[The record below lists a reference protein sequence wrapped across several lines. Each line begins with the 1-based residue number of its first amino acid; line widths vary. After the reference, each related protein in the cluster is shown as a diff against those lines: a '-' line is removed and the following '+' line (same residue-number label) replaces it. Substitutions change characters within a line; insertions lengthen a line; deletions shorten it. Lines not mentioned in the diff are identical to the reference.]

1 MRNEPAQARDACRSI
16 FTLKDDG
23 APLAVLLAIAAVYFL
38 PVLLR
43 GNRQVLSS
51 IDGDTWSQFFYW
63 RHFAFG
69 SLAKGELPL
78 WNPYN
83 FSGTPFVATMQSA
96 IFYPLNWLFLLFDTP
111 FAINLSVALHCLG
124 ASVFTYFLAR
134 YLGISSLGAVLS
146 AVTFTYGAPY
156 FIHIYPGHLPHL
168 AAMWM
173 PLMFLAMEAF
183 LRHRRMRDAV
193 WAGVCLAMEILAGYP
208 QYPFYSA
215 LALAA
220 YFLIHLILRKQR
232 DGLPAL
238 LGGWVLFV
246 ITAAALSAI
255 QLVPAWELVRN
266 SARGDVS
273 YEWIS
278 IFSLPPEN
286 LLTLVVPNLFGDIVN
301 VPYWGKNN
309 LWEMSIYLGI
319 VPLAMIAL
327 AVVLNRSRQ
336 VIVFGV
342 IAAIFLLL
350 ALGKHTPFLWILY
363 TFVPGFD
370 LFRGV
375 GKAAFIFAFAGAL
388 LAGFGFDILRQ
399 LVKKADKR
407 LHYVASFLMAA
418 VVLIPVVAFVSSA
431 GDVYSWNSFVRAY
444 AAGEEHF
451 DALPMNRQFFAAS
464 LTIFWSDVAKL
475 LIILLSLA
483 ALCFFARSRRW
494 RSPKK
499 IGIAIVALALADLW
513 HFGSRYVVTF
523 DPQILALDQDLRAFF
538 KAETKPFRIA
548 TPLGHLRNHLLNIG
562 MLEGVENVGGY
573 DAIVLKNYSEFINF
587 TQGLTIDEPNLLMG
601 INRISPLLNL
611 LNVKYYVV
619 EPAININLPDFE
631 IAFQN
636 TRNKVYRSRKAL
648 PRSFVVHSAV
658 VANGVNEVLG
668 RMADPGFDPAKAV
681 ILEKPPTGLHEKIDA
696 QSPLPEVLEHALTR
710 VVIAAQSDTPGFLV
724 LADAYY
730 PGWKAFMDGKESPI
744 YRANFVMRA
753 VFLPPGRHTVVFR
766 YDPVSFKLGAAISA
780 GALLLMMGFVM
791 VAAVRKSGF
800 LQCRI
805 NPNPTKVADREQ

>member
-1 MRNEPAQARDACRSI
+1 MKEDHR
-16 FTLKDDG
+16 LKKELT
-23 APLAVLLAIAAVYFL
+23 ALALMLAVALVYFI
-38 PVLLR
+38 PVLR
-43 GNRQVLSS
+43 HGNRQVLSS

-83 FSGTPFVATMQSA
+83 FSGTPFVAAMQSA

-111 FAINLSVALHCLG
+111 FAINLSIAIHCLG
-124 ASVFTYFLAR
+124 ASVFTYFFAR
-134 YLGISSLGAVLS
+134 YLGISPLGGVLS
-146 AVTFTYGAPY
+146 ALTFAYGAPY

-193 WAGVCLAMEILAGYP
+193 WAGGCLAMEILAGYP

-215 LALAA
+215 LALSA
-220 YFLIHLILRKQR
+220 YFFLHLILRKQR

-238 LGGWVLFV
+238 LGGYVLFV
-246 ITAAALSAI
+246 ITAMTVAAI
-255 QLVPAWELVRN
+255 QLVPTWELVRN

-286 LLTLVVPNLFGDIVN
+286 LLTLLAPNFFGDIVN

-309 LWEMSIYLGI
+309 LWEMSLYLGI
-319 VPLAMIAL
+319 VPLAMIIL
-327 AVVLNRSRQ
+327 AAVLSRSRQ
-336 VIVFGV
+336 VIVF
-342 IAAIFLLL
+342 AAIACVFLLL

-375 GKAAFIFAFAGAL
+375 AKAAFVFAFASAL
-388 LAGFGFDILRQ
+388 LAGSGFDILRQ
-399 LVKKADKR
+399 LIEKADKK
-407 LHYVASFLMAA
+407 LQYIAAFLMAA

-431 GDVYSWNSFVRAY
+431 GDVHSWSSFVQAY

-451 DALPMNRQFFAAS
+451 DALPMDHQFFNES
-464 LTIFWSDVAKL
+464 WTIFWSDVSKL
-475 LIILLSLA
+475 LVIMLCLA
-483 ALCFFARSRRW
+483 ALSFFASRGR
-494 RSPKK
+494 RRAPKK
-499 IGIAIVALALADLW
+499 FAIAILALALVDLW
-513 HFGSRYVVTF
+513 HFGSRYMVSF
-523 DPQILALDQDLRAFF
+523 DPQILAMDQDLKAFF
-538 KAETKPFRIA
+538 KAETGPFRIA

-562 MLEGVENVGGY
+562 MLEGIENVGGY

-601 INRISPLLNL
+601 INHISPLLNL
-611 LNVKYYVV
+611 LNVKYYLV
-619 EPAININLPDFE
+619 EPAINIDLPDFA
-631 IAFQN
+631 IAFRN
-636 TRNKVYRSRKAL
+636 SRNKVYRSLKVL
-648 PRSFVVHSAV
+648 PRSFVVHSAW
-658 VANGVNEVLG
+658 VASGVKEVLG
-668 RMADPGFDPAKAV
+668 RMVDPGFDPTATV
-681 ILEKPPTGLHEKIDA
+681 ILEKPAYGLPEKSEA
-696 QSPLPEVLEHALTR
+696 QSPLPAVLEHSLMR
-710 VVIAAQSDTPGFLV
+710 VMIAAQTDTPGLLV
-724 LADAYY
+724 LADMYY
-730 PGWKAFMDGKESPI
+730 PGWKAFVDGTESPI

-753 VFLPPGRHTVVFR
+753 VYLPLGRHTVEFR
-766 YDPVSFKLGAAISA
+766 YDPVSFKVGAAISA
-780 GALLLMMGFVM
+780 GALLSMLGIPITV
-791 VAAVRKSGF
+791 AVRRYGF
-800 LQCRI
+800 LRAKSK
-805 NPNPTKVADREQ
+805 NRGKVATGKPLSE